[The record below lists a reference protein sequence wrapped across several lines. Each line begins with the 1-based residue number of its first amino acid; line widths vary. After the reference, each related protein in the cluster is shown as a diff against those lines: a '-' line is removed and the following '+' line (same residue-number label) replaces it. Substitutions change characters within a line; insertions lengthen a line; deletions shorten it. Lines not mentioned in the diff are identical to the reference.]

1 MAFHGNNDEV
11 QTPVLDDLA
20 TRALVIDRYYA
31 YRYCSPTRASL
42 MTGHTPGHYIW
53 ETNPSLSDETGV
65 RVVDVVVRCVGDDPL
80 PPPFPLAVDETR
92 SGASRRRRRRRAARA
107 GFSAP
112 TRPNADDYLPCAR
125 SAWCARDKRPGERVA
140 HDAAEDAQAGE
151 LLDAPDR
158 QVAPGL
164 LDSYA

>member
-65 RVVDVVVRCVGDDPL
+65 RVVDVVVRGGGDERRDGGACRRCRHSLRGRRDPL
-80 PPPFPLAVDETR
+80 PPPFRLAVDETR
-92 SGASRRRRRRRAARA
+92 SGASRRRR
-107 GFSAP
+107 
-112 TRPNADDYLPCAR
+112 
-125 SAWCARDKRPGERVA
+125 
-140 HDAAEDAQAGE
+140 
-151 LLDAPDR
+151 
-158 QVAPGL
+158 
-164 LDSYA
+164 

>member
-80 PPPFPLAVDETR
+80 PPPLSP
-92 SGASRRRRRRRAARA
+92 RRRRDEIGRESSPSTAAGGPRRFLRAD
-107 GFSAP
+107 
-112 TRPNADDYLPCAR
+112 TT
-125 SAWCARDKRPGERVA
+125 ER
-140 HDAAEDAQAGE
+140 
-151 LLDAPDR
+151 
-158 QVAPGL
+158 
-164 LDSYA
+164 